1 MKRYIIVF
9 VIFITSA
16 FSFND
21 SLLNFNLKENSK
33 EVIQADSILFPE
45 IKHREQTKLI
55 NQLLTRYHYKKVSF
69 DDSLSVEILNN
80 YIKSLDPNRE
90 YFYGADIKY
99 FDQYKYEIDNY
110 IYNGYLEPIYEIFAV
125 YNERVR
131 DRIDYVFDLLSKEP
145 DFTIDEEFLYDR
157 KDGEWFSTEVAL
169 NDHWRKKIKYSM
181 LNMKILGKSWKDN
194 QETLDKRYK
203 RFQKTVSQ
211 FNNEDVFEIFINSY
225 TELYDPHTNYFSPVN
240 ADRFEIVMSK
250 SFEGIG
256 ARLQQDIEYTT
267 IYEVMPGG
275 PAYRSGKLEKG
286 DKIIGVSQ
294 GDEGVFEDI
303 IGWRL
308 DDVVSKIKGPK
319 GSVVRLL
326 VMKRESEF
334 DDYPDTLSLERDVVD
349 VVDEDATFDVVP
361 FNSQNKIYNFG
372 IIKIP
377 SFYINFD
384 DAQKGILD
392 YKSVTRDV
400 KKCIDSLRDKS
411 VDGIIIDLRNNGG
424 GSLQEAIDLTGL
436 FIETG
441 PVVQIKSANGR
452 IDVEKDFDK
461 NIYYDGPLLLLN
473 NSFTASSSEIFSGA
487 VQDYKRGLV
496 VGEST
501 FGKGTVQNLLGLDR
515 FFPKSDEKF
524 GQLKLTLAKYY
535 RVSGGSTQKVG
546 VIPHVEFPNIY
557 DRSIYTENSRENALK
572 WDKIRE
578 ISFDE
583 KEFVSQKLVDHLK
596 IKFNKDLN
604 SDSTFINYMSYVSKI
619 KENRN
624 RLLVTLNY
632 DKRLQEKKNN
642 DLKNTSLDTSVK
654 ITEIFPIKEK
664 NLMDKIKNDLYLRE
678 SLKLFA
684 EMLGF
689 KES

>member
-1 MKRYIIVF
+1 MKRYMIAF
-9 VIFITSA
+9 VICITSA
-16 FSFND
+16 FSFNS
-21 SLLNFNLKENSK
+21 SLLSFDSK

-55 NQLLTRYHYKKVSF
+55 NQLLTRYHYKKISL
-69 DDSLSVEILNN
+69 DDSLSVKILNN

-99 FDQYKYEIDNY
+99 FNQYKYEIDNY
-110 IYNGYLEPIYEIFAV
+110 IYNGYLEPIYEIFTV

-145 DFTIDEEFLYDR
+145 NFTVDEEFFYDR
-157 KDGEWFSTEVAL
+157 KDSEWFLTEVEL
-169 NDHWRKKIKYSM
+169 NDHWRKKIKYSI

-203 RFQKTVSQ
+203 RFQKTISQ

-240 ADRFEIVMSK
+240 ADRFEITMSK

-267 IYEVMPGG
+267 IYAVMPGG

-294 GDEGVFEDI
+294 GNEEVFEDI

-308 DDVVSKIKGPK
+308 DDVVTKIKGPK

-334 DDYPDTLSLERDVVD
+334 DDYPDTLSLVRDVVN

-361 FNSQNKIYNFG
+361 FNSQDKIYYFG

-400 KKCIDSLRDKS
+400 KKCIDSLREKS

-424 GSLQEAIDLTGL
+424 GSLQEAIELTGL

-487 VQDYKRGLV
+487 LQDYKRGLV

-535 RVSGGSTQKVG
+535 RVSGGSTQKIG

-557 DRSIYTENSRENALK
+557 DRSIYTENSRKNALK

-578 ISFDE
+578 ISYDE

-624 RLLVTLNY
+624 KLSFTLNY
-632 DKRLQEKKNN
+632 NKRIQEKKN
-642 DLKNTSLDTSVK
+642 DSLKNNLLDTSVK
-654 ITEIFPIKEK
+654 ITEIFPIEEK

>member
-1 MKRYIIVF
+1 MKRYMIVF
-9 VIFITSA
+9 VICITSA
-16 FSFND
+16 FSFNS
-21 SLLNFNLKENSK
+21 SLLSFDSK

-55 NQLLTRYHYKKVSF
+55 NQLLTRYHYKKISL
-69 DDSLSVEILNN
+69 DDSLSVKILNN

-99 FDQYKYEIDNY
+99 FNQYKYEIDNY
-110 IYNGYLEPIYEIFAV
+110 IYNGYLEPIYEIFTV

-145 DFTIDEEFLYDR
+145 NFTVDEEFFYDR
-157 KDGEWFSTEVAL
+157 KDSEWFLTEVEL
-169 NDHWRKKIKYSM
+169 NDHWRKKIKYSI

-203 RFQKTVSQ
+203 RFQKTISQ

-240 ADRFEIVMSK
+240 ADRFEITMSK

-267 IYEVMPGG
+267 IYAVMPGG

-294 GDEGVFEDI
+294 GNEEVFEDI

-308 DDVVSKIKGPK
+308 DDVVTKIKGPK

-334 DDYPDTLSLERDVVD
+334 DDYPDTLSLVRDVVN

-361 FNSQNKIYNFG
+361 FNSQDKIYYFG

-400 KKCIDSLRDKS
+400 KKCIDSLREKS

-424 GSLQEAIDLTGL
+424 GSLQEAIELTGL

-487 VQDYKRGLV
+487 LQDYKRGLV

-535 RVSGGSTQKVG
+535 RVSGGSTQKIG

-557 DRSIYTENSRENALK
+557 DRSIYTENSRKNALK

-578 ISFDE
+578 ISYDE

-624 RLLVTLNY
+624 KLSFTLNY
-632 DKRLQEKKNN
+632 NKRIQEKKN
-642 DLKNTSLDTSVK
+642 DSLKNNLLDTSVK
-654 ITEIFPIKEK
+654 ITEIFPIEEK